1 MRLATGYKILLPN
14 GFARTVKASTMEE
27 RFEVAEKLLADW
39 QRYCETGWMSN
50 SANTG
55 LFSRESRIKSFLSSL
70 GYFLIMGADDIVTDY
85 KQLMNGK
92 REIPVSS
99 CPSFIEDRVYG
110 NIHVNSNEL
119 AQKTESVTFEQM
131 MENADYKAGKRY
143 KAQTVKPRKKRTVT
157 RFEKAREICKEYGV
171 SELSS
176 AVVDTDNEFVVQ
188 GKKYRIDT
196 EACPQYLP
204 KETKSDI
211 LYDMDRIYYAKD
223 RNGQILFFDG
233 ELEKISS
240 SAVTETIPHP
250 LLQTTNTDCCLL

>member
-14 GFARTVKASTMEE
+14 GFARTVKASTIEE
-27 RFEVAEKLLADW
+27 RFEVAEELLADW

-110 NIHVNSNEL
+110 NVHVNSNDL
-119 AQKTESVTFEQM
+119 AQKTESETFEQI

-143 KAQTVKPRKKRTVT
+143 KPQSVKPRKKRAITQ
-157 RFEKAREICKEYGV
+157 FEKVRRICKEYGV
-171 SELSS
+171 SELLS
-176 AVVDTDNEFVVQ
+176 AVVDTANEFTVKD
-188 GKKYRIDT
+188 GRYRINT

-204 KETKSDI
+204 KETKSGI
-211 LYDMDRIYYAKD
+211 LYDMDRIYYAVD
-223 RNGQILFFDG
+223 ENGQMLFFDG

-240 SAVTETIPHP
+240 SAVIQMALHRS
-250 LLQTTNTDCCLL
+250 

>member
-14 GFARTVKASTMEE
+14 GFTRTVKASTMEE
-27 RFEVAEKLLADW
+27 RFEVADELLTDW
-39 QRYCETGWMSN
+39 QRYCENGWMSN
-50 SANTG
+50 STNTG

-110 NIHVNSNEL
+110 NVHVNNSEL
-119 AQKTESVTFEQM
+119 AQKTEKETFEQI
-131 MENADYKAGKRY
+131 MENADYKADKRY
-143 KAQTVKPRKKRTVT
+143 KPPNAKPRKKRTPSQ
-157 RFEKAREICKEYGV
+157 FEKERKICKECNI

-176 AVVDTDNEFVVQ
+176 AVVDTENEFTVQ
-188 GKKYRIDT
+188 GRKYRIDT

-204 KETKSDI
+204 KETKIGI
-211 LYDMDRIYYAKD
+211 LYDMDRIYWAVDKQG
-223 RNGQILFFDG
+223 NLFFFDG
-233 ELEKISS
+233 ELEKIP
-240 SAVTETIPHP
+240 ADDIIE
-250 LLQTTNTDCCLL
+250 